1 MRFFSPLRGI
11 PGERPFK
18 RCHLYQQKE
27 DFAGE
32 EHLKRWL
39 LRVAVNESRK
49 VLRSPWRKRNIPLED
64 WDAAAAEVPAVQEFF
79 ATVFVTISTN
89 GDVAAGLNIPSVSVE
104 EREGR
109 SILIVDGEETDVTDA
124 LAKDGKYLY
133 EGDGFEVEVD
143 EHGAAIVTAYG
154 ADGTV
159 VSYST
164 QTPEGQNVVYTVTG
178 EDGNGQ
184 PITYE
189 ASDGS
194 EDDVSWGEYNVV
206 VDQSGAMDVSPA
218 EK

>member
-1 MRFFSPLRGI
+1 MLDRSSYCKACARMTLGADKIEEMIVMTENQEKKARRFP
-11 PGERPFK
+11 K
-18 RCHLYQQKE
+18 R
-27 DFAGE
+27 AA
-32 EHLKRWL
+32 L
-39 LRVAVNESRK
+39 LAAALAAALCVT
-49 VLRSPWRKRNIPLED
+49 
-64 WDAAAAEVPAVQEFF
+64 AAAAEVPAVQEFF

-109 SILIVDGEETDVTDA
+109 TLLTVDGKETDVTDA

-143 EHGAAIVTAYG
+143 EHGAAIITAYG

>member
-1 MRFFSPLRGI
+1 MFEKNSYCNACARMTLGADKIEEMIVMTENQEKKARLFP
-11 PGERPFK
+11 K
-18 RCHLYQQKE
+18 RAAL
-27 DFAGE
+27 
-32 EHLKRWL
+32 
-39 LRVAVNESRK
+39 VATA
-49 VLRSPWRKRNIPLED
+49 LAAALCIT
-64 WDAAAAEVPAVQEFF
+64 AAAAEVPAVQEFF

-89 GDVAAGLNIPSVSVE
+89 GDVATGLNIPSVAVE

-143 EHGAAIVTAYG
+143 EHGAAIITAYG

-164 QTPEGQNVVYTVTG
+164 QTPEGQDVVYTVTS
-178 EDGNGQ
+178 EDENGQ
-184 PITYE
+184 PVTFE

-194 EDDVSWGEYNVV
+194 EDDVNWGEYNVV
-206 VDQSGAMDVSPA
+206 VDPSGAMDVSPI